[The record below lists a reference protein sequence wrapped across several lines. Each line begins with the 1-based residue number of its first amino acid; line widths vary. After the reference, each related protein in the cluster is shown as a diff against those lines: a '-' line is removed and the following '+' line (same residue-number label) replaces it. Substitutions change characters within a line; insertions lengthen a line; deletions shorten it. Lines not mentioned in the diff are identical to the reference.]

1 MGLAAGSW
9 RNQSLRDF
17 VYERP
22 ETIEEAVALLR
33 GGDSRV
39 LAGGTDLIPQLRE
52 GRRLAG
58 RVIDV
63 KRIGALANISTLP
76 EGGVVI
82 GAAASAAAVAR
93 NSDIA
98 RDYPAVARSAR
109 VIGGVQIQN
118 RASLGGNICNAA
130 PSADGV
136 PALLCHAAEAHI
148 AGPAGARQMRLEE
161 LFAGPGSTSIDQ
173 GELLVSILLPPP
185 QPRSA
190 VTYLR
195 FTPRREMDIAI
206 AGAGTFVRLDKRGTI
221 AETRVVLAS
230 VAPIPLRAP
239 SAERGLAGERPT
251 RALLEDAGRRA
262 ASDAR
267 PISDTRGSADY
278 RRSLVAVL
286 TTRALGDCCRQLGIE
301 IETP

>member
-1 MGLAAGSW
+1 
-9 RNQSLRDF
+9 LRDF

-22 ETIEEAVALLR
+22 ETVNEAVALLR
-33 GGDSRV
+33 GGDGRL

-52 GRRLAG
+52 GRRLAA

-63 KRIGALANISTLP
+63 KRIPALAQISTPL

-82 GAAASAAAVAR
+82 GAAANAAAVA
-93 NSDIA
+93 SSPVIS
-98 RDYPAVARSAR
+98 RDYPAVAQSAR
-109 VIGGVQIQN
+109 LIGGVQIQN
-118 RASLGGNICNAA
+118 RASLGGNICNAS

-136 PALLCHAAEAHI
+136 PALLCHAAQAHI
-148 AGPAGARQMRLEE
+148 AGPGGARQMHLEE
-161 LFAGPGSTSIDQ
+161 LFAGPGRTRINP

-185 QPRSA
+185 RPRSA
-190 VTYLR
+190 AKYLR

-206 AGAGTFVRLDKRGTI
+206 AGAGTFIRLDELGAI

-230 VAPIPLRAP
+230 VGPIPLRAP
-239 SAERGLAGERPT
+239 SAEHTLAGERPT
-251 RALLEDAGRRA
+251 RPLLEEAGRRA
-262 ASDAR
+262 AADAR

-278 RRSLVAVL
+278 RRVLVAVL
-286 TTRALGDCCRQLGIE
+286 TTRALSDCCRQLGIV

>member
-1 MGLAAGSW
+1 M
-9 RNQSLRDF
+9 RDF

-22 ETIEEAVALLR
+22 ETVNEAVALLR
-33 GGDSRV
+33 GGDGRL

-52 GRRLAG
+52 GRRLAA

-63 KRIGALANISTLP
+63 KRIPALAAISTPP

-82 GAAASAAAVAR
+82 GAAANAAAVAG
-93 NSDIA
+93 SSAIG
-98 RDYPAVARSAR
+98 RDYPAVAQSAR
-109 VIGGVQIQN
+109 LIGGVQIQN

-136 PALLCHAAEAHI
+136 PALVCHAAQAHI

-161 LFAGPGSTSIDQ
+161 LFAGPGRTRIDA

-185 QPRSA
+185 APRSA
-190 VTYLR
+190 VKYLR

-206 AGAGTFVRLDKRGTI
+206 AGAGTFIRLDEQGTI

-230 VAPIPLRAP
+230 VGPIPLRAP
-239 SAERGLAGERPT
+239 SAERTLAGERPT
-251 RALLEDAGRRA
+251 RPLLEEAGRRA
-262 ASDAR
+262 ATDAR

-278 RRSLVAVL
+278 RRVLIAVL
-286 TTRALGDCCRQLGIE
+286 TTRALTDCCRQLGIV